1 MNLLDMV
8 VSLNI
13 QLKAVWKEQQDI
25 AQKIIAS
32 KQELQQLQEN
42 YKALL
47 VEQERE
53 WQERA
58 VGQDH
63 ENVQ

>member
-1 MNLLDMV
+1 VNLLDMV

>member
-1 MNLLDMV
+1 MV